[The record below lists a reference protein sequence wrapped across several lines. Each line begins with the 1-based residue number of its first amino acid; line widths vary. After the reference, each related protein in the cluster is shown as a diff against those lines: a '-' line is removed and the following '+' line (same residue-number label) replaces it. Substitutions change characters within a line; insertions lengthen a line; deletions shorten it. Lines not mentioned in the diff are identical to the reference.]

1 MEILGDLAV
10 RDQISFCPHPG
21 AQGLLPAGS
30 RRDGTARRAPAPA
43 PGIQGASCCVT
54 LHVLYA
60 CSFDKNKS
68 SCLQFALNYIK
79 VSAALT
85 APLRNDLGR
94 SWQMALGEPGIS
106 PCSGSSSGSWPAG
119 RRPRPPSA
127 LPGPGTNF
135 HLYRDP
141 HFSPVCTQRSV
152 LQCPL
157 SLIQTPEAGTDPGM
171 VPTRNCTTAP
181 LPFLISFPSTTSLLS
196 LPGRL
201 HTPDHSHLSSP
212 SPVTACSTQGGPCW
226 GGH

>member
-1 MEILGDLAV
+1 MPLFSRASWDRACSSGKAQPRWLGQVSSCPLTWCQHLFLCLTGLLEGLGALEGLEILGDLAA
-10 RDQISFCPHPG
+10 RDQISFSPHPG

-30 RRDGTARRAPAPA
+30 CRDGTARRAPAPA

-94 SWQMALGEPGIS
+94 CWQMALGEPGIS
-106 PCSGSSSGSWPAG
+106 PCSGSSSGSQPAG

-135 HLYRDP
+135 HLYGDP

-152 LQCPL
+152 LQ
-157 SLIQTPEAGTDPGM
+157 
-171 VPTRNCTTAP
+171 
-181 LPFLISFPSTTSLLS
+181 
-196 LPGRL
+196 
-201 HTPDHSHLSSP
+201 
-212 SPVTACSTQGGPCW
+212 
-226 GGH
+226 